1 MNADSIHLLILM
13 ASLRFL
19 RLCGE
24 QACFVRVH
32 LCLPVVED
40 IRG

>member
-13 ASLRFL
+13 SSVRFL
-19 RLCGE
+19 CLCGE
-24 QACFVRVH
+24 QACFVRVR
-32 LCLPVVED
+32 LCLRVVED